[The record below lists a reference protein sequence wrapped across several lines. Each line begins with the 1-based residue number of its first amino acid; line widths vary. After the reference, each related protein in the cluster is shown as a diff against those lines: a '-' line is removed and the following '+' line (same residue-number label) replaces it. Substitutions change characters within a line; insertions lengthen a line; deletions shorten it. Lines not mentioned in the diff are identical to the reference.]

1 MSLGWESSLGFG
13 PKWLYICGYVLFGER
28 RKRDVA
34 KGKMCKH
41 QAIDVLKIHSEKKIW
56 WGGGN
61 FRALKKIKYNINY
74 EGFPKIQVY

>member
-1 MSLGWESSLGFG
+1 
-13 PKWLYICGYVLFGER
+13 
-28 RKRDVA
+28 
-34 KGKMCKH
+34 MCKH